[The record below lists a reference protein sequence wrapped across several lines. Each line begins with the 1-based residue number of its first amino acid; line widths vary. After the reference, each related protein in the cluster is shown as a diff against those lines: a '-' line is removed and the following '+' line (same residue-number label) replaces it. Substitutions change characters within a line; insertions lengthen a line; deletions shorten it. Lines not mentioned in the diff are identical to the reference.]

1 MIVERIK
8 QGHAVSKGIGLGRA
22 FVYKRYIPLKKISYI
37 EDKDVESAF
46 ARYHEILQKA
56 HQEIDDIRQSL
67 EQKGDDKAKIFTA
80 HLDILH
86 DIALEEMIEQYIKQ
100 EHFSIA
106 YAVHEAFD
114 MFIEIIGQVE
124 DELIRERVA
133 DLKDVKN
140 RVLRI
145 EEGLPET
152 NLSRLSEPSIIIAD
166 DLYPSDTATL
176 DRTFVEA
183 LITEIGGVTS
193 HTAIIAKSYE
203 IPAILGIEGVM
214 KTIEHGT
221 FVIADAIKGELI
233 IHPDAKTTDEYT
245 IKKKEYKAKQT
256 LLKTYLPLKPITQ
269 DLIKVEVTLNIGSAS
284 DEELS
289 FVPYVDGVGLFRSE
303 FLYMENDHLPTE
315 DEQYHVYA
323 KALKAFGEKPV
334 ILRTLDIG
342 GDKELSYLTLPKE
355 DNPFLGCR
363 AIRLCFEHPEILK
376 TQLRAALRAS
386 VYGNL
391 WLMFPMVGSIDDIE
405 KIHHAV
411 GEAKASLDHE
421 NIMYSQNVKVGVMI
435 EIPSL
440 ILIADH
446 VAKMVDFASIGTNDL
461 CQYLTAVDRLNPL
474 VSSYYQSYSPAMF
487 RIIKMAI
494 DAFNKEHKPISV
506 CGELGGDPIAAP
518 ILLGLGM
525 RKISM
530 AKSSVARIKKI
541 ITSHQMTTFSQVADH
556 ILKLTKEKDVI
567 DYVQSVLKL
576 ED

>member
-1 MIVERIK
+1 MERIK
-8 QGHAVSKGIGLGRA
+8 QGHAVSKGIGIGRA
-22 FVYKRYIPLKKISYI
+22 FVYTRYSPEKKVAYI
-37 EDKDVESAF
+37 EEKDVETTF
-46 ARYHEILQKA
+46 ARYHSILEQA
-56 HQEIDDIRQSL
+56 HQEIDHIRESL
-67 EQKGDDKAKIFTA
+67 EKKGDDKAKIFQA

-114 MFIEIIGQVE
+114 MFIDIISQVD
-124 DELIRERVA
+124 DELIKERVA

-214 KTIEHGT
+214 KKIKHGIPL
-221 FVIADAIKGELI
+221 IADAIKGELVVD
-233 IHPDAKTTDEYT
+233 PDQKTIGEYQN
-245 IKKKEYKAKQT
+245 KKKEYKEKQA
-256 LLKTYLPLKPITQ
+256 LLKTYLPLMPITK
-269 DLIKVEVTLNIGSAS
+269 DHIKVDVTLNIGSAS

-289 FVPYVDGVGLFRSE
+289 YVPYVDGVGLFRSE

-342 GDKELSYLTLPKE
+342 GDKELSYLSLPKE

-363 AIRLCFEHPEILK
+363 AIRLCFEHPDILQ

-386 VYGNL
+386 IFGRL

-405 KIHHAV
+405 KIHLAV
-411 GEAKASLDHE
+411 NQAKASLDAE
-421 NIMYSQNVKVGVMI
+421 NIAYSSEVKVGVMI

-446 VAKMVDFASIGTNDL
+446 VAKLVDFASIGTNDL

-494 DAFNKEHKPISV
+494 DAFNQAHKPISV

-530 AKSSVARIKKI
+530 AKSSVAKIKKI
-541 ITSHQMTTFSQVADH
+541 ITSHDMVQFSQAAHHV
-556 ILKLTKEKDVI
+556 LTLTKEKDVI
-567 DYVQSVLKL
+567 DYVQSVLKM

>member
-1 MIVERIK
+1 MKYIK
-8 QGHAVSKGIGLGRA
+8 QGHAVSKGIGIGHA
-22 FVYKRYIPLKKISYI
+22 FVYKRYSPVKK
-37 EDKDVESAF
+37 VELIDESHIDTVF
-46 ARYHEILQKA
+46 ARYHDIIQKTHDEIE
-56 HQEIDDIRQSL
+56 HIRVLL
-67 EQKGDDKAKIFTA
+67 EQKGDEKAKIFRA

-86 DIALEEMIEQYIKQ
+86 DVALEEMIEQYIKQ
-100 EHFSIA
+100 EKYAIQ

-114 MFIEIIGQVE
+114 MFIEMLSQVE
-124 DELIRERVA
+124 DDLIRERVA

-140 RVLRI
+140 RILRI

-152 NLSRLSEPSIIIAD
+152 NLSRLSQPSIIIAD

-176 DRTFVEA
+176 DRTYVEA
-183 LITEIGGVTS
+183 LITEVGGVTS

-203 IPAILGIEGVM
+203 IPAILGVEGMMHLV
-214 KTIEHGT
+214 EHGKM
-221 FVIADAIKGELI
+221 VIVDAIKGEI
-233 IHPDAKTTDEYT
+233 IIEPDQET
-245 IKKKEYKAKQT
+245 IELYQKKKEEYQRKQT
-256 LLKTYLPLKPITQ
+256 ILKTYLPIKPITRDQ
-269 DLIKVEVTLNIGSAS
+269 KKIDVTLNIGSAS
-284 DEELS
+284 EEELS

-315 DEQYHVYA
+315 DEQYEVYM

-342 GDKELSYLTLPKE
+342 GDKELSYLSLPKE

-363 AIRLCFEHPEILK
+363 AIRLCFEHPEILQ
-376 TQLRAALRAS
+376 TQLKAALRAS
-386 VYGNL
+386 IYGNL

-405 KIHHAV
+405 KIHLAV
-411 GEAKASLDHE
+411 DQAKKDLSEQHVLFKSD
-421 NIMYSQNVKVGVMI
+421 VKIGVMI

-440 ILIADH
+440 ILIADE

-494 DAFNKEHKPISV
+494 DAFDKEGKPISV
-506 CGELGGDPIAAP
+506 CGELGGDSIAVP

-525 RKISM
+525 KKISM
-530 AKSSVARIKKI
+530 AKSSVARVKKV
-541 ITSHQMTTFSQVADH
+541 ITSYAMSDFKKASEHVLT
-556 ILKLTKEKDVI
+556 LKKEKDVV
-567 DYVQSVLKL
+567 DYVKSTFTL

>member
-1 MIVERIK
+1 MERIK
-8 QGHAVSKGIGLGRA
+8 QGHAVSKGIGIGRA
-22 FVYKRYIPLKKISYI
+22 FVYTRYTPEKKVVYI
-37 EDKDVESAF
+37 DEKDVETTF
-46 ARYHEILQKA
+46 ARYHSILQQA
-56 HQEIDDIRQSL
+56 HQEIDSIRESL
-67 EQKGDDKAKIFTA
+67 EKKGDDKAKIFQA

-100 EHFSIA
+100 ERFSIA

-114 MFIEIIGQVE
+114 MFIEIISQVE
-124 DELIRERVA
+124 DDLIKERVA

-152 NLSRLSEPSIIIAD
+152 NLSRLSEPSVIIAD

-176 DRTFVEA
+176 DRNYVEA

-214 KTIEHGT
+214 KKVKHGT
-221 FVIADAIKGELI
+221 PVIADAIKGELI
-233 IHPDAKTTDEYT
+233 IDPDEKLIDEYQ
-245 IKKKEYKAKQT
+245 IKRKEYKAKQA
-256 LLKTYLPLKPITQ
+256 LLITYLPLKPITK
-269 DLIKVEVTLNIGSAS
+269 DNIKVEVTLNIGSAS

-289 FVPYVDGVGLFRSE
+289 YVPYVDGVGLFRSE

-315 DEQYHVYA
+315 DEQYQVYA

-342 GDKELSYLTLPKE
+342 GDKELSYLALPKE

-363 AIRLCFEHPEILK
+363 AIRLCFEHPDILQ

-386 VYGNL
+386 VNGNL

-405 KIHHAV
+405 KIHDAV
-411 GEAKASLDHE
+411 SQAKVSLDSE
-421 NIMYSQNVKVGVMI
+421 KIPYSTDVKVGVMI

-530 AKSSVARIKKI
+530 AKSSVAKIKKI
-541 ITSHQMTTFSQVADH
+541 ITSHDMVKFSQAAHH
-556 ILKLTKEKDVI
+556 ILNLTKEKDVI
-567 DYVQSVLKL
+567 EYVQSVLKL

>member
-1 MIVERIK
+1 MKSIK
-8 QGHAVSKGIGLGRA
+8 QGHAVSKGIGIGYA
-22 FVYKRYIPLKKISYI
+22 FVYKRYVPVKKVEFIDEGAIDVTFEHYQDIIQKTHDEI
-37 EDKDVESAF
+37 EQIKV
-46 ARYHEILQKA
+46 
-56 HQEIDDIRQSL
+56 SL
-67 EQKGDDKAKIFTA
+67 EQKGDEKAKIFRA

-86 DIALEEMIEQYIKQ
+86 DVALEEMIEQYIKQ
-100 EHFSIA
+100 EKYAIA

-114 MFIEIIGQVE
+114 MFIEMLSQVE
-124 DELIRERVA
+124 DNLIRERVA

-140 RVLRI
+140 RILRI

-152 NLSRLSEPSIIIAD
+152 NLSRLSQPSVVIAD

-183 LITEIGGVTS
+183 LITEVGGVTS

-203 IPAILGIEGVM
+203 IPAILGVEGMMHAV
-214 KTIEHGT
+214 EHGKMII
-221 FVIADAIKGELI
+221 VDAIKGEI
-233 IHPDAKTTDEYT
+233 IIEPDQEMLETYQ
-245 IKKKEYKAKQT
+245 KKKMEYQHKQT
-256 LLKTYLPLKPITQ
+256 ILKTYLPVKPITR
-269 DLIKVEVTLNIGSAS
+269 DEKKIDVTLNIGSAS
-284 DEELS
+284 EEELS

-315 DEQYHVYA
+315 DEQYEVYM
-323 KALKAFGEKPV
+323 KALKAFGDKPV

-363 AIRLCFEHPEILK
+363 AIRLCFEHPEILQ
-376 TQLRAALRAS
+376 TQLKAALRAS

-405 KIHHAV
+405 KIHLAV
-411 GEAKASLDHE
+411 DQAKKDLNQH
-421 NIMYSQNVKVGVMI
+421 NIPFKSDVKVGVMI

-440 ILIADH
+440 ILIADE

-494 DAFNKEHKPISV
+494 DAFDKEKKPISV
-506 CGELGGDPIAAP
+506 CGELGGDSIAVP

-525 RKISM
+525 KKISM
-530 AKSSVARIKKI
+530 AKSSVAKIKKV
-541 ITSHQMTTFSQVADH
+541 ITSHAMSEFREAAGHVLT
-556 ILKLTKEKDVI
+556 LKREKDVV
-567 DYVQSVLKL
+567 DYIKSTFKL